1 MGRGKIEIKKI
12 ENVSTRQVTFSKRR
26 SGLIKKAHELS
37 VLCDAEVG
45 IIVFS
50 NTGRL
55 YEFCS
60 SSMSGIIDRYNRANE
75 PSTSLIQAEMRQEQ
89 AELEL
94 LRNEVRRLKHENARL
109 MGNNLGGASVQE
121 LHQLQQQL
129 TDGLMSVKEKKDALL
144 FEEIDRSN
152 RKERE
157 LDYENDIL
165 RGEIKKLR
173 QLLPFAQQPTQSG
186 FIEFTP
192 ATVPTTSDAGHSKHD
207 QVSPD
212 TVCYYGSDNT
222 DSETALQ
229 LRLECGDHSKKD
241 AVLPKRENISSSCAS
256 DEMDQS
262 S

>member
-26 SGLIKKAHELS
+26 AGLLKKAHELS

-60 SSMSGIIDRYNRANE
+60 TSMRGIIDRYNVATE
-75 PSTSLIQAEMRQEQ
+75 PSTSQLQVEMRQEQ
-89 AELEL
+89 AELEHL
-94 LRNEVRRLKHENARL
+94 RSEVSRLRNENLRLT
-109 MGNNLGGASVQE
+109 GSNLNGTTVQE
-121 LHQLQQQL
+121 LHQLEQQL
-129 TDGLMSVKEKKDALL
+129 NNGLISVKEKKDAML

-152 RKERE
+152 HKERE
-157 LDYENDIL
+157 LGFENNVL
-165 RGEIKKLR
+165 RGEIERLKR
-173 QLLPFAQQPTQSG
+173 FIPQNEQPTQAG
-186 FIEFTP
+186 FLEYNPVT
-192 ATVPTTSDAGHSKHD
+192 AVPSSSAGLLKQD
-207 QVSPD
+207 RLSPD

-229 LRLECGDHSKKD
+229 LRLPCGDS
-241 AVLPKRENISSSCAS
+241 ARTREVAMPKREVSSSSCGNE
-256 DEMDQS
+256 EMEQ
-262 S
+262 